1 MIYYIACTATERM
14 KIGYTRG
21 EPEVRLKQL
30 QTGSAAALR
39 LVACH
44 QGSPTSEKELHER
57 FATDRIRGEWFKM
70 SDALL
75 EHVSLII
82 WFSATEFAVS
92 GEEPPLWIKAGLRAM
107 ADGAL
112 KPLPKL
118 MADLI
123 A

>member
-1 MIYYIACTATERM
+1 MIYYIACTATQRI

-30 QTGSAAALR
+30 QTGSASDLR
-39 LVACH
+39 LMACH
-44 QGSPTSEKELHER
+44 QGTADDERALHER
-57 FATDRIRGEWFKM
+57 FATHRIRGEWFEVC
-70 SDALL
+70 DPVLDHL
-75 EHVSLII
+75 SLII
-82 WFSATEFAVS
+82 WFSATEFAMT
-92 GEEPPLWIKAGLRAM
+92 GEDPPLWIKAGLRAM

-112 KPLPKL
+112 KPLPKM

>member
-1 MIYYIACTATERM
+1 VIYYIACTATERM

-30 QTGSAAALR
+30 QTGSASTLR
-39 LVACH
+39 LIACH
-44 QGSPTSEKELHER
+44 QGSPESERRLHEQ
-57 FATDRIRGEWFKM
+57 FASDRIRGEWFNT
-70 SDALL
+70 SDALR
-75 EHVSLII
+75 EHISLVI
-82 WFSATEFAVS
+82 WFSAAEFAVS
-92 GEEPPLWIKAGLRAM
+92 GEAPPLWIKAGLRAM

-112 KPLPKL
+112 MPLPQL